1 MKEAGENVTRL
12 TDLLREQSSQNAP
25 GPDAKSP
32 IYPVAPTGHL
42 LPSST
47 PASPIPEINW
57 YQRACQELQG
67 IKRAVQARQ
76 PWPLDEMAR
85 IASGI
90 VASIGAHDKLVQT
103 VLQQDAGDYLI
114 KNAVN
119 VAIVSVK
126 IAGALRYEPAKLERV
141 ALAGLLHDL
150 GMFLLPDSI
159 LYKSG
164 ALTAEER
171 KQMKEHPQHGAHL
184 FKEAGDVYPW
194 VGTVILQ
201 EHERWDGSG
210 YPSQLTGNQIDEVAL
225 IIGLADVFDALMSA
239 RPNRSGGS
247 PHRAIRTL
255 LVEGKTVFP
264 HHLLKALIDQLSI
277 YPLGTAVRLNT
288 GETGIVFQLNRQYPL
303 RPILQVSQQALSG
316 QSPLSKTVDL
326 RADTSLHIVEVMP
339 LGSLSVDSR

>member
-1 MKEAGENVTRL
+1 MTRL
-12 TDLLREQSSQNAP
+12 TDLLREQSSQNAL
-25 GPDAKSP
+25 GPDAKNP
-32 IYPVAPTGHL
+32 IHSVAPTG
-42 LPSST
+42 LPVSLST
-47 PASPIPEINW
+47 PASSVPEINW

-76 PWPLDEMAR
+76 PWSVDEMAR

-90 VASIGAHDKLVQT
+90 VAAIGAHDKLIQT
-103 VLQQDAGDYLI
+103 VLQHEAGDYLI

-126 IAGALRYEPAKLERV
+126 IAEALRYEPAKLERV
-141 ALAGLLHDL
+141 ALAGLLHDI
-150 GMFLLPDSI
+150 GMFALPDSL
-159 LYKSG
+159 LYKTG
-164 ALTAEER
+164 TLTAEER
-171 KQMKEHPQHGAHL
+171 KQMKEHPQHGAHV

-210 YPSQLTGNQIDEVAL
+210 YPRQLSGKQIDEVAL
-225 IIGLADVFDALMSA
+225 IIGLADVFDALMSV

-255 LVEGKTVFP
+255 LAECKTVFP

-288 GETGIVFQLNRQYPL
+288 GETGVVFQLNRQYPL
-303 RPILQVSQQALSG
+303 RPILQISQQALSG

-339 LGSLSVDSR
+339 IGALSVDPR

>member
-1 MKEAGENVTRL
+1 VTRL
-12 TDLLREQSSQNAP
+12 TDLLRGQSSQDAF
-25 GPDAKSP
+25 GPDAKSAIRP
-32 IYPVAPTGHL
+32 LASTG
-42 LPSST
+42 LPLTPST
-47 PASPIPEINW
+47 PIPSVAEINW
-57 YQRACQELQG
+57 YQCACLELLR

-76 PWPLDEMAR
+76 PWTVDELVR

-90 VASIGAHDKLVQT
+90 VASIGAHDKLVQS
-103 VLQQDAGDYLI
+103 VIQHDAGDYLV

-126 IAGALRYEPAKLERV
+126 IAEALHYESAKLERV

-150 GMFLLPDSI
+150 GMFLLSDSV
-159 LYKSG
+159 LYKPG
-164 ALTAEER
+164 TLTEAEC
-171 KQMKEHPQHGAHL
+171 KQMREHPRHGARL
-184 FKEAGDVYPW
+184 FKDVGDVYPW
-194 VGTVILQ
+194 IGTVILQ

-239 RPNRSGGS
+239 RPHRSGGS

-255 LVEGKTVFP
+255 LVDCKTVFP

-277 YPLGTAVRLNT
+277 YPLGTTVRLNT
-288 GETGIVFQLNRQYPL
+288 GEIGIVLQLNRQYPL

-316 QSPLSKTVDL
+316 QSPASKMVDL
-326 RADTSLHIVEVMP
+326 LADTSLHIVEAVP
-339 LGSLSVDSR
+339 VGSLLVDSR

>member
-1 MKEAGENVTRL
+1 MTRL
-12 TDLLREQSSQNAP
+12 TDLLRGQSSPGAL
-25 GPDAKSP
+25 GPDAKSS
-32 IYPVAPTGHL
+32 IHSIAPTG
-42 LPSST
+42 LPILPST
-47 PASPIPEINW
+47 PASSVPAINW
-57 YQRACQELQG
+57 YQRACLELQG
-67 IKRAVQARQ
+67 VKRAVQAGQ
-76 PWPLDEMAR
+76 PWSLDEMAR

-103 VLQQDAGDYLI
+103 VLQQEAGDYLV

-126 IAGALRYEPAKLERV
+126 IAEALRYEPAKLERV

-159 LYKSG
+159 LYKPG
-164 ALTAEER
+164 TLTEEER
-171 KQMKEHPQHGAHL
+171 KQMREHPQHGARL
-184 FKEAGDVYPW
+184 FKDVGDAYPW
-194 VGTVILQ
+194 AGKIILQ

-210 YPSQLTGNQIDEVAL
+210 YPSQLAGSQIDEVAL

-288 GETGIVFQLNRQYPL
+288 GETGVVFQLNRQYPL
-303 RPILQVSQQALSG
+303 RPILQISQQALSG
-316 QSPLSKTVDL
+316 QSSLSKTVDL

-339 LGSLSVDSR
+339 LGSLSVESR

>member
-1 MKEAGENVTRL
+1 MTRL
-12 TDLLREQSSQNAP
+12 TDLLRGQSSQDAF
-25 GPDAKSP
+25 GQDAKSS
-32 IYPVAPTGHL
+32 IRSVVPTGRPV
-42 LPSST
+42 LPST
-47 PASPIPEINW
+47 PASAVPEINW

-76 PWPLDEMAR
+76 PWPLDELAR

-90 VASIGAHDKLVQT
+90 VASIGAHDKLVQA
-103 VLQQDAGDYLI
+103 VLQQEAGDYLV

-126 IAGALRYEPAKLERV
+126 IAEALRYEPAKLERV

-150 GMFLLPDSI
+150 GMFLLPDSV

-171 KQMKEHPQHGAHL
+171 KQMREHPQHGAHL
-184 FKEAGDVYPW
+184 FKEVGDDYPW
-194 VGTVILQ
+194 MEKVILQ

-210 YPSQLTGNQIDEVAL
+210 YPSQLTGSQIDEIAL

-239 RPNRSGGS
+239 RPYRSGGS

-255 LVEGKTVFP
+255 LVEGKPEFP

-288 GETGIVFQLNRQYPL
+288 GETGVVFQLNRQYPL
-303 RPILQVSQQALSG
+303 RPILQVLQQMLSG

-339 LGSLSVDSR
+339 LGSLSVESR